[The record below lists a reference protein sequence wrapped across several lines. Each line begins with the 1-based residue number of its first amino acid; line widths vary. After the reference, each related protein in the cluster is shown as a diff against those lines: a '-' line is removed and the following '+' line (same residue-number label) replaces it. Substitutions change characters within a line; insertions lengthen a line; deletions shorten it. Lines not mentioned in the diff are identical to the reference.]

1 MRHAP
6 GTRHFE
12 IDSRILASLE
22 ARKGRFE
29 RNARIIDSGD
39 INEGL
44 KKGVGVVR
52 LMPRKLTV
60 ICVETLRAATL
71 YEDLLVLSEVEDSSA
86 LQPTDFSCG
95 AGLKGS
101 TELRGVA
108 ACLSELFVIF
118 LPNRIHP

>member
-1 MRHAP
+1 MLHAP

-29 RNARIIDSGD
+29 RNARMIDSRD

-44 KKGVGVVR
+44 KKRIGVVR

-60 ICVETLRAATL
+60 I
-71 YEDLLVLSEVEDSSA
+71 
-86 LQPTDFSCG
+86 
-95 AGLKGS
+95 
-101 TELRGVA
+101 
-108 ACLSELFVIF
+108 
-118 LPNRIHP
+118 